1 MNFKRRANAV
11 YKNNEKLELAKI
23 VEKYKKQYDE
33 KVEKHHG
40 KTKYG
45 YKQKR
50 HIAVKPKWGFYSK
63 GVQ

>member
-33 KVEKHHG
+33 EVEKHHG
-40 KTKYG
+40 KTNTVTNK
-45 YKQKR
+45 KDILQ
-50 HIAVKPKWGFYSK
+50 
-63 GVQ
+63 